1 MATKYKKRNYEGKL
15 DSIYMYDD
23 ADSSVNWSIPI
34 DEANRHYQEYLEW
47 AKTNTI
53 EDADGLTWDDIR
65 NERNKDYQEYLEWSK
80 SNTIDPVDSLTWAD
94 IRSTR
99 DGILKSTDWTMT
111 TGATVDQAQWAAY
124 RQVIRDIPQTYKDK
138 TPDDVVWPTQ
148 PSTAGPNS

>member
-1 MATKYKKRNYEGKL
+1 MANKYKKRNYEGKL

-34 DEANRHYQEYLEW
+34 DEVNRHYQEYLEW

-53 EDADGLTWDDIR
+53 EDADGLTWNDIR
-65 NERNKDYQEYLEWSK
+65 NERN
-80 SNTIDPVDSLTWAD
+80 
-94 IRSTR
+94 R
-99 DGILKSTDWTMT
+99 ILQTTDWTMT

-148 PSTAGPNS
+148 PSTAGPNT